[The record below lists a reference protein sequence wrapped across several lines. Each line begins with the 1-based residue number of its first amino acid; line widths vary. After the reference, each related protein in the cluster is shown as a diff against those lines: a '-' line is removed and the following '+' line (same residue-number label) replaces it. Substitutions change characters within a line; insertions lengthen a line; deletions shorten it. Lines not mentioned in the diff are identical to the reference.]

1 MSRRASGLKAWAV
14 QRFTSVYLALF
25 GVYLLVHFLFQP
37 PADYA
42 AWRAWVSQPAVNL
55 GLLLFVPALLAHA
68 WVGTRDVL
76 IDYIK
81 PTGLRVTL
89 LGLFAFL
96 FVASGLWAVQAL
108 ILARVG

>member
-14 QRFTSVYLALF
+14 QRATSVYLALF
-25 GVYLLVHFLFQP
+25 GVYLLLHFLLDP
-37 PADYA
+37 PADYL
-42 AWRAWVSQPAVNL
+42 AWRTWVAQPAVNL

-76 IDYIK
+76 IDYVK
-81 PTGLRVTL
+81 PTAVRVML
-89 LGLFAFL
+89 LGLTAFV
-96 FVASGLWAVQAL
+96 FVASGLWAAQAL